1 MRLAARL
8 AVRGIGHVEPNP
20 PVGCVIVAGAD
31 ADEVVG
37 MGHHRRFG
45 GPHAEV
51 EALERAGE
59 RARGATAYV
68 TLEPCTHEGKTP
80 PCSRALVEAGVK
92 RVVIGRT
99 DPSPEAGGGAEALRQ
114 AGLEVTVLESCP
126 ESQRLTAP
134 FVTRVTEKRA
144 WFVAKWAQTIDGRVA
159 TRTGESK
166 WISGDR
172 ARRSVHVLRGRVD
185 AILTGIGTVR
195 ADDPMLNAR
204 HVPVRRT
211 AKRIIIDAYLETPLT
226 SKLVTTVDKWPTV
239 IFTTEATARGRER
252 TVKELQTRGIEVRTA
267 TAMGSRLDL
276 QDVAT
281 QLARDLEV
289 TRVLVET
296 GPGLLG
302 SLADAGL
309 LDEARV
315 FIAPILMGDG
325 QALPSVHGMQT
336 LRITD
341 CLKFDLLATRHYG
354 NDIMLHYFK
363 NEASR
368 SEAG

>member
-1 MRLAARL
+1 
-8 AVRGIGHVEPNP
+8 
-20 PVGCVIVAGAD
+20 
-31 ADEVVG
+31 
-37 MGHHRRFG
+37 
-45 GPHAEV
+45 
-51 EALERAGE
+51 
-59 RARGATAYV
+59 
-68 TLEPCTHEGKTP
+68 
-80 PCSRALVEAGVK
+80 
-92 RVVIGRT
+92 
-99 DPSPEAGGGAEALRQ
+99 
-114 AGLEVTVLESCP
+114 
-126 ESQRLTAP
+126 
-134 FVTRVTEKRA
+134 
-144 WFVAKWAQTIDGRVA
+144 
-159 TRTGESK
+159 GESK

-185 AILTGIGTVR
+185 AVLTGIGTVR

-204 HVPVRRT
+204 NVPVRRT
-211 AKRIIIDAYLETPLT
+211 AKRIVIDAYLETPLT
-226 SKLVTTVDKWPTV
+226 SKLVTTVDRWPTI

-252 TVKELQTRGIEVRTA
+252 TVKELQSRGVQVRTA

-302 SLADAGL
+302 SLAEAGL

-336 LRITD
+336 LRIAD
-341 CLKFDLLATRHYG
+341 CLKFELLNTRHYG
-354 NDIMLHYFK
+354 NDIMLHYSR
-363 NEASR
+363 NEAR
-368 SEAG
+368 PSEAG